1 MTVQLEVPLFG
12 PASAEAAVRAG
23 AGRIELNAAG
33 SYTHGGLT
41 PTLDELSALRSLMV
55 PVRVMIRQRGP
66 PESPAVDFVYTEGEL
81 DEMEALIREFK
92 ASGLMQAARG
102 DGFVFG
108 VLRPAHRGCMALHDE
123 AVARLA
129 AASRPYKA
137 VFHRAFDVLV
147 GRDADAVATPATLT
161 EWQRAMH
168 HLIACGVDGILTS
181 GGPGNAEENIEAL
194 HHIRREAGGRIEL
207 IVGGG
212 VRSSNIGK
220 LRTHLGLVTGA
231 DGDGTW
237 VHSSCLTTPGDEA
250 VDETEVSGILTEAT

>member
-1 MTVQLEVPLFG
+1 MTVQLEVPVFG

-23 AGRIELNAAG
+23 AGRIELNAAS

-41 PTLDELSALRSLMV
+41 PALDELSALRFLTV

-66 PESPAVDFVYTEGEL
+66 PKPPAVDFAYTEGEL
-81 DEMEALIREFK
+81 ATMEALIRNFK
-92 ASGLMQAARG
+92 ASGLMQADRG

-108 VLRPAHRGCMALHDE
+108 VLRPTQCESMALHDE

-147 GRDADAVATPATLT
+147 SRDVDAVASLGMLP
-161 EWQRAMH
+161 EWQRAIR
-168 HLIACGVDGILTS
+168 HLMACGVDGILTS
-181 GGPGNAEENIEAL
+181 GGLGNAEENIEAL
-194 HHIRREAGGRIEL
+194 DRIRKEAGDKIEL

-220 LRTHLGLVTGA
+220 LQTHLGLVNA
-231 DGDGTW
+231 DADNAW
-237 VHSSCLTTPGDEA
+237 VHSSCLTTPDDEV
-250 VDETEVSGILTEAT
+250 VDETEVSRILAEATQ

>member
-1 MTVQLEVPLFG
+1 MAIQLEVPVFG

-33 SYTHGGLT
+33 SYTQGGLT
-41 PTLDELSALRSLMV
+41 PTLDELSALRFLTV

-66 PESPAVDFVYTEGEL
+66 PEPPAVDFAYAAGEL
-81 DEMEALIREFK
+81 DAMEALIGEFK
-92 ASGLMQAARG
+92 ASGLMQVARG

-108 VLRPAHRGCMALHDE
+108 VLRPTHCQRISLHDE

-147 GRDADAVATPATLT
+147 SRSADAVATAGATP

-181 GGPGNAEENIEAL
+181 GGIGNAEENNQAL
-194 HHIRREAGGRIEL
+194 DHIRKEAGDKIEL

-212 VRSSNIGK
+212 VRSNNIGK
-220 LRTHLGLVTGA
+220 LRTHLGLVA
-231 DGDGTW
+231 RAHGDDPW
-237 VHSSCLTTPGDEA
+237 VHSSCLTTHGDET
-250 VDETEVSGILTEAT
+250 VDETEVLRILTDAM